1 MNFHI
6 RFSDFPPPFTHT
18 TKSINSNKFVEQ
30 PTHKRPQHDA
40 EDPTHTNQPTTT
52 TTTTAE
58 DPTRTNQPTTT
69 TTTTKFV
76 RSTNDDDPTRTNQ
89 PTTTTTTTKF
99 IRSTNGRRGPHTH
112 APINQIPPKLKPQ
125 LQLQLVRP
133 A

>member
-30 PTHKRPQHDA
+30 PIHKRPQHDA

-58 DPTRTNQPTTT
+58 DPQAPINQRPPQLQLNSSDQPTTT
-69 TTTTKFV
+69 T
-76 RSTNDDDPTRTNQ
+76 P
-89 PTTTTTTTKF
+89 
-99 IRSTNGRRGPHTH
+99 H
-112 APINQIPPKLKPQ
+112 APINQRPPQ
-125 LQLQLVRP
+125 LQLNSSDQPTAAEDLTHTHQSTNDHQN
-133 A
+133 